1 LVQSASGQI
10 LIVGAGIAGLA
21 VARALQERS
30 LPFSV
35 VERRTAP
42 SDGGLAIVLPG
53 NAVQALATLG
63 LRDQIEAIGHPIGR
77 RQYRA
82 ANDRLLC
89 DIDEDAFWGPAR
101 RPRSVRRSAL
111 LAMLADGLPDHAV
124 WHDADVAAMESHATH
139 AEVTLTNGASLGA
152 RLVVGADGVHST
164 IRAQAFGGDSGV
176 TGALIA
182 QSSWRFMAPNPG
194 VDCWSLWTGAD
205 GMVLLVPVDG
215 DTVYGWVATTRPQ
228 PAGSP
233 TDAIA
238 RIEHGFPERVRRALQ
253 DAASQQGG
261 LYHSP
266 LEEVHVPSWHRGRAV
281 LVGDAAHATAPVW
294 AQGAALALE
303 DAIVLV
309 RSIGEH
315 PDIETALADYQHQRW
330 KRVAHVQRL
339 TDAMSKAAKLP
350 NLIRN
355 ALIPVIAPRRYRQ
368 TYAPL
373 KAEV

>member
-1 LVQSASGQI
+1 MQSASGEI

-30 LPFSV
+30 VPFSV
-35 VERRTAP
+35 VERRLVPT
-42 SDGGLAIVLPG
+42 DGGLAIVLPG
-53 NAVQALATLG
+53 NAMQALATLG
-63 LRDQIEAIGHPIGR
+63 LREQIEAIGHPIGR

-89 DIDEDAFWGPAR
+89 EIDEDAFWGPTC
-101 RPRSVRRSAL
+101 RPCCVRRSAL
-111 LAMLADGLPDHAV
+111 LAMLADGLPHHSV
-124 WHDADVAAMESHATH
+124 WHDAGVAAMVSHARH
-139 AEVTLTNGASLGA
+139 AEVTLTNGASLSA

-164 IRAQAFGGDSGV
+164 IRAQTFVGQSGV
-176 TGALIA
+176 TGALMA

-215 DTVYGWVATTRPQ
+215 DAVYGWVATTRPH

-233 TDAIA
+233 TNPIA
-238 RIEHGFPERVRRALQ
+238 RMEHGFPERVRRALRH
-253 DAASQQGG
+253 ALSQEGS

-266 LEEVHVPSWHRGRAV
+266 MEEVRLPTWHRGRAV

-303 DAIVLV
+303 DAIVLA
-309 RSIGEH
+309 RSVGEH
-315 PDIETALADYQHQRW
+315 LDIATALSDYQHQRW

-339 TDAMSKAAKLP
+339 TDAMSRAAKLP

-355 ALIPVIAPRRYRQ
+355 ALLPVIGPRRYRQ
-368 TYAPL
+368 TYEPL
-373 KAEV
+373 KVQV